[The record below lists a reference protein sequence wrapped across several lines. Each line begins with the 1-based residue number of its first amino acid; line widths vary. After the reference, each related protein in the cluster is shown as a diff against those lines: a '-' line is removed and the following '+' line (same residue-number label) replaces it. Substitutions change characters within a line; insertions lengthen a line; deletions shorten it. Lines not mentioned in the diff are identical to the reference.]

1 MRKIVSFFS
10 YISDMINRQISL
22 LVVSLVFMLAIL
34 LSVSVFYRYI
44 LNDSIY
50 WSGEV
55 ARYTLAYVVFLGAT
69 IAHKHKEHIRID
81 LILPYLSSSNK
92 KYIEIFIAMFLILFW
107 SIVLAGSIKLFP
119 LFMMQ
124 KTATLE
130 IPFAIAFAGV
140 PISSVIWIIY
150 CIDDI
155 LKEMVKR

>member
-1 MRKIVSFFS
+1 MNKVANFFS
-10 YISDMINRQISL
+10 CISDMIDRQISL
-22 LVVSLVFMLAIL
+22 FVVTLVFILAIL
-34 LSVSVFYRYI
+34 LSVSVFYRYV

-55 ARYTLAYVVFLGAT
+55 ARYMLAYVVFLGAT

-81 LILPYLSSSNK
+81 MVFSYLSHANK
-92 KYIEIFIAMFLILFW
+92 KNTEIAIAILFIFFW
-107 SIVLAGSIKLFP
+107 GIVLAGCIKLFP

-130 IPFAIAFAGV
+130 IPYAYAFAGL
-140 PISSVIWIIY
+140 PISAIIWIIY

-155 LKEMVKR
+155 LVETVKK

>member
-1 MRKIVSFFS
+1 MNKIANFFS
-10 YISDMINRQISL
+10 YISDMIDRQISL
-22 LVVSLVFMLAIL
+22 FVVTLVFILAIL
-34 LSVSVFYRYI
+34 LSVSVFYRYV

-81 LILPYLSSSNK
+81 MIFSYLSHTHK
-92 KYIEIFIAMFLILFW
+92 KNIEILIALFFILFW
-107 SIVLAGSIKLFP
+107 SIVLVGCIKLLP

-130 IPFAIAFAGV
+130 IPYAYAFAGL
-140 PISSVIWIIY
+140 PISAIIWIIY

-155 LKEMVKR
+155 LVEMVKK